1 MNVALF
7 WEKFNFDEYVP
18 MVPTSAITG
27 DGMAD
32 LMAMMVIMSQKFL
45 IYQLMWSP
53 EVEATVMEVQ
63 TIINIYR
70 RFRLI
75 GTGWF
80 QAACPD

>member
-1 MNVALF
+1 
-7 WEKFNFDEYVP
+7 

-75 GTGWF
+75 WDRLVPGSLSRLTEIS
-80 QAACPD
+80 